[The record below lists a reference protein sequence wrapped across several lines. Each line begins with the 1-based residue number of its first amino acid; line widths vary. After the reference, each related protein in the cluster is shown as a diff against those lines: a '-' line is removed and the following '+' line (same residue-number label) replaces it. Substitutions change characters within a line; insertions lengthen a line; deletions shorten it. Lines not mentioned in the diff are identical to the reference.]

1 MRTAVFSYCLAGPD
15 GTFVLRIEDTDQAR
29 YDPDSVA
36 SITEALRWLGLQWD
50 EGPEVGGPC
59 APYTESQRLPLYRTA
74 AGRLVS
80 SGAAYPCFCSPQ
92 RLEAVRTAQR
102 AACQAPRY
110 DGHCREL
117 TPEAVAE
124 RRAAGTPEVV
134 RMRIPA
140 GETSWHDLVQGERR
154 FENAVLDDQ
163 VLLKSDG
170 FPTYHLAHVVD
181 DHVMG
186 ITHVLRAS
194 EWLPSTP
201 KHLILYAALGWE
213 PPAFGHVPQVLGPDR
228 GKLSKRHGAA
238 PVQEYRDRG
247 YLPEAV
253 VNFLAFLGWS
263 PGTEE
268 EVFTLTELR
277 ARMTAE
283 RIQPSPAV
291 FDTDRL
297 DHLNGVWIR
306 RLAADELAQRL
317 QPWLPR
323 ADAAQRQAIAEMVRE
338 RIQRLDEVPALVA
351 FAFEEPE
358 PSAEALCGPLDPA
371 LAAAFLREV
380 PQALPGDPADLVDRL
395 RAAAERVGGTGAAD
409 RRHFKAC
416 MQVLRVAVTGQRVSP
431 PLPESMALIGRERVL
446 ERLRRAEAALLA

>member
-1 MRTAVFSYCLAGPD
+1 MRTAVFSYCLAGAD

-29 YDPDSVA
+29 YDPASVA
-36 SITEALRWLGLQWD
+36 SITETLRWLGLQWD

-59 APYTESQRLPLYRTA
+59 APYTESERLPLYRIA
-74 AGRLVS
+74 AARLVA
-80 SGAAYPCFCSPQ
+80 SGAAYPCFCSPE
-92 RLEAVRTAQR
+92 RLETVRVAQR

-117 TPEAVAE
+117 SAEAVAAS
-124 RRAAGTPEVV
+124 RAAGTPGVV
-134 RMRIPA
+134 RLRIPD
-140 GETSWHDLVQGERR
+140 GESAWDDLVQGGRR

-181 DHVMG
+181 DHMMG
-186 ITHVLRAS
+186 ITHVLRAN

-213 PPAFGHVPQVLGPDR
+213 PPKFGHVPQVLGPDR
-228 GKLSKRHGAA
+228 SKLSKRHGAA
-238 PVQEYRDRG
+238 PVLEYRERG

-268 EVFTLTELR
+268 EIFTLSELR
-277 ARMTAE
+277 ARVTPE
-283 RIQPSPAV
+283 RIQPSPAI
-291 FDTDRL
+291 FDTARL

-306 RLAADELAQRL
+306 RLPVDELAQRL
-317 QPWLPR
+317 RPWLPQ
-323 ADAAQRQAIAEMVRE
+323 ADAGQRQAIAQMVQE

-351 FAFEEPE
+351 FAFEEPS
-358 PSAEALCGPLDPA
+358 PSVEMLHGPLEPA
-371 LAAAFLREV
+371 VAAAFLREV
-380 PQALPGDPADLVDRL
+380 PAALPGDPAGLVDRL
-395 RAAAERVGGTGAAD
+395 RAAADRVGGTGAAD

-416 MQVLRVAVTGQRVSP
+416 MQVLRVAVTGQRISP
-431 PLPESMALIGRERVL
+431 PLPESLAVVGPERVG
-446 ERLRRAEAALLA
+446 ERLRRAEAVLLA